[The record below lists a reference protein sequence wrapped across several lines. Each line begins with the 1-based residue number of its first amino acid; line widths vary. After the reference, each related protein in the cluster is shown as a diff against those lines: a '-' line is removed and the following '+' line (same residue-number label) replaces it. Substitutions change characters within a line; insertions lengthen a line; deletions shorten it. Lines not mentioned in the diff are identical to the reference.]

1 MSIIQP
7 VKVSELGEFG
17 LIDRL
22 TEVLASESFAASRE
36 RLLVGIGDDAAVW
49 RNESAATVATTD
61 TLVAGVHFL
70 LEKTPW
76 NDVGWK
82 AIAVNV
88 SDAAAM
94 GCRPDFALVTLGLP
108 ADAETDD
115 IDRLYAGIAEAAD
128 AFDVEI
134 AGGDIVRAPVTFI
147 SVALTAQAQL
157 TEDGQPLVL
166 RRNAAKA
173 GDVIAVTG
181 SLGGAAAGLRV
192 VLREKAATEEERS
205 FVERYQ
211 RPQPRVEEGVLA
223 VEVGL
228 LCGIDLSDGLLR
240 DLGHVCQESGLGA
253 LVGVDTLPI
262 EQGLAGSFGSAEA
275 LALAA
280 GGGEDYEL
288 LLVGES
294 GRIAELEGEI
304 DVPLTVIGEMTSDE
318 SRKVQLRTATGQG
331 IEVPSEGWDHLA

>member
-1 MSIIQP
+1 

-22 TEVLASESFAASRE
+22 TEVLATESFATPRE

-49 RNESAATVATTD
+49 RNEWAATVATTD

-94 GCRPDFALVTLGLP
+94 GTRPDFALITLGLP
-108 ADAETDD
+108 ANAESED
-115 IDRLYAGIAEAAD
+115 IDKLYAGVAEATD

-147 SVALTAQAQL
+147 SVALTAQAQVG
-157 TEDGQPLVL
+157 EDGQPLVL

-173 GDVIAVTG
+173 GDLIAVTG

-192 VLREKAATEEERS
+192 VVREEPATEEERS

-211 RPQPRVEEGVLA
+211 RPQPRVEAGVLA
-223 VEVGL
+223 VESGL
-228 LCGIDLSDGLLR
+228 VCGIDVSDGLLR
-240 DLGHVCQESGLGA
+240 DLGHICQESGLGA
-253 LVGVDTLPI
+253 LVGVEKLPI
-262 EQGLAGSFGSAEA
+262 EPGLASSFGSAEA

-294 GRIAELEGEI
+294 DRIAELENEI
-304 DVPLTVIGEMTSDE
+304 DVPLTVIGEMTPDE
-318 SRKVQLRTATGQG
+318 SRKVQLRTAAGQG
-331 IEVPSEGWDHLA
+331 IELPSGGWDHLA

>member
-1 MSIIQP
+1 M
-7 VKVSELGEFG
+7 KVSELGEFG

-22 TEVLASESFAASRE
+22 TEVLATESFATPRE

-61 TLVAGVHFL
+61 TLVAGVHFP
-70 LEKTPW
+70 LENTSW
-76 NDVGWK
+76 SNVGWK
-82 AIAVNV
+82 AITVNV

-94 GCRPDFALVTLGLP
+94 GTRPDFALITLGLP

-115 IDRLYAGIAEAAD
+115 IDKLYRGIAQAAD
-128 AFDVEI
+128 AFDVAI
-134 AGGDIVRAPVTFI
+134 VGGDIVRAPVTFI

-157 TEDGQPLVL
+157 AEDGQPLVL

-173 GDVIAVTG
+173 GDLIAVTG

-192 VLREKAATEEERS
+192 VLREEPATEVEGA
-205 FVERYQ
+205 FIERYQ

-223 VEVGL
+223 VEAGL
-228 LCGIDLSDGLLR
+228 LCGIDVSDGLLR
-240 DLGHVCQESGLGA
+240 DLGHICQESGLGA
-253 LVGVDTLPI
+253 VIGVEKLPI
-262 EQGLAGSFGSAEA
+262 EEGLASSFGSAEA

-288 LLVGES
+288 LLVGQAD
-294 GRIAELEGEI
+294 RIAELERET
-304 DVPLTVIGEMTSDE
+304 DLPLTVIGEMTPDE
-318 SRKVQLRTATGQG
+318 ARKVQLRTSTGQG
-331 IEVPSEGWDHLA
+331 IELPSEGWDHLG